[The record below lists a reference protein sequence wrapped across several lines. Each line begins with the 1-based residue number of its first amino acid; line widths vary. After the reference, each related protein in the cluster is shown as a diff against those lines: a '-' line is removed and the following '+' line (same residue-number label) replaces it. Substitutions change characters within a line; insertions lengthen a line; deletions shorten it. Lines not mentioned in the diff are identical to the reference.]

1 VSFVLDN
8 SVALTWCFEDERTP
22 ATTALLER
30 VGEAGAVAPG
40 LWPLEALNG
49 LLVAERLESRRLLAL
64 RVNLSPDI
72 GGVITP
78 GGFGGRSTDPAV
90 LRQKGTFGCPFCLA
104 AKPSG
109 AFFGQPVTAP
119 DRFFRGKRQG

>member
-30 VGEAGAVAPG
+30 VGEAGALAPV

-49 LLVAERLESRRLLAL
+49 PSAAVVSTHRGDS
-64 RVNLSPDI
+64 VWPDFFTLYPSASI
-72 GGVITP
+72 VKRP
-78 GGFGGRSTDPAV
+78 AGRGP
-90 LRQKGTFGCPFCLA
+90 
-104 AKPSG
+104 
-109 AFFGQPVTAP
+109 
-119 DRFFRGKRQG
+119 